1 MSSSNFRKGKIVL
14 IELPYS
20 DESGSKLRLAL
31 VVSSDAYN
39 QSSPDVVVAKI
50 TGSGYGSP
58 FELPLSASM
67 LKSGE
72 LNKPSFIDLGNIR
85 AVDKKMVSRYI
96 ASVNEKTLKLCDEKI
111 KKVFGL

>member
-1 MSSSNFRKGKIVL
+1 MSSSSFRKGKIVL
-14 IELPYS
+14 TELPYS
-20 DESGSKLRLAL
+20 DETGSKLRPAL

-39 QSSPDVVVAKI
+39 QSSPDVILAKI

-58 FELPLSASM
+58 FELPLNASM

-85 AVDKKMVSRYI
+85 AVDKKMILRDI
-96 ASVNEKTLKLCDEKI
+96 ASVDEKTLKACDEKI
-111 KKVFGL
+111 KKVFGI